1 MQTDKDDTIYVDDNT
16 RVHQVKGDGIAV
28 VGLDLNRQSKYSIA
42 TNTLHCIGIVWDR
55 ETAILVARA
64 ILRAAGSEQ

>member
-28 VGLDLNRQSKYSIA
+28 VGLDLNRQSEYPIW
-42 TNTLHCIGIVWDR
+42 IVWDR

-64 ILRAAGSEQ
+64 ILRAAGSGQ